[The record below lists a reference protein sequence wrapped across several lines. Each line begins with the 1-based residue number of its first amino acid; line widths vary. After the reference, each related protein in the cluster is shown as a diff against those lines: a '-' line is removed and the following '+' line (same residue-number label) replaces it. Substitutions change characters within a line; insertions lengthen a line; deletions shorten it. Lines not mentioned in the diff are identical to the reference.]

1 MTNEATSSISVN
13 ATTLW
18 VKELDPKSSGSYI
31 DSFLLLTFGGIPW
44 QVSYIDSFLLLIGG
58 IPWQVSYIQ

>member
-18 VKELDPKSSGSYI
+18 VKELDPKSTGSYI

-58 IPWQVSYIQ
+58 NLPAR

>member
-18 VKELDPKSSGSYI
+18 VKELVPKATGSYI
-31 DSFLLLTFGGIPW
+31 DSFLSLTFGGIPW
-44 QVSYIDSFLLLIGG
+44 QVIDIGSY
-58 IPWQVSYIQ
+58 PEYT